1 MHVDIEC
8 SRHRA
13 WSRVVEDDFGQSS
26 IQAGPS
32 ASCVPYFK
40 ACAAWKSARTRT
52 WGSTSQ
58 VWATYMPVNLHAAWP
73 FAQGYSVEDAE
84 FSLTGITT
92 MTGVSDGEPAL
103 LHNLPKSLPT
113 LRFADGTSYLKLT
126 VEKQSQY
133 SKVTT
138 NEYWDF
144 LSTVNFKC
152 IWILINLIGS
162 IWNRQRLRGTARFNL
177 AVPRSPCLFNQNLDN
192 VTWPAGLQ
200 RLLFLGTAKVCK
212 AQMRCQGHWVTWRLE
227 SCRGK
232 VDLPQPPSGFKG
244 KGGSKRRQQKG
255 ASFFFIPTTPRKI
268 NMQPENTPLEKENH
282 LPNHHFQVLC

>member
-40 ACAAWKSARTRT
+40 ACDAWKSARTRT

-126 VEKQSQY
+126 VDKQSQY

-138 NEYWDF
+138 NEYWDC

-152 IWILINLIGS
+152 I
-162 IWNRQRLRGTARFNL
+162 
-177 AVPRSPCLFNQNLDN
+177 
-192 VTWPAGLQ
+192 
-200 RLLFLGTAKVCK
+200 
-212 AQMRCQGHWVTWRLE
+212 
-227 SCRGK
+227 
-232 VDLPQPPSGFKG
+232 
-244 KGGSKRRQQKG
+244 
-255 ASFFFIPTTPRKI
+255 
-268 NMQPENTPLEKENH
+268 
-282 LPNHHFQVLC
+282 

>member
-1 MHVDIEC
+1 
-8 SRHRA
+8 
-13 WSRVVEDDFGQSS
+13 
-26 IQAGPS
+26 
-32 ASCVPYFK
+32 
-40 ACAAWKSARTRT
+40 
-52 WGSTSQ
+52 
-58 VWATYMPVNLHAAWP
+58 MPVNLHAAWP

-92 MTGVSDGEPAL
+92 MTGVSDGEQ
-103 LHNLPKSLPT
+103 SLPT

-126 VEKQSQY
+126 VDKQSQY

-138 NEYWDF
+138 NEYWDC
-144 LSTVNFKC
+144 LSTVNVKC

-177 AVPRSPCLFNQNLDN
+177 AVPRSPWLFDQSLDNVTWPAGLQSMAFGKFFNQNLDN

-232 VDLPQPPSGFKG
+232 VELPQPPSGFKG
-244 KGGSKRRQQKG
+244 KAEAKEGSKKVRV
-255 ASFFFIPTTPRKI
+255 FFHTYYTP
-268 NMQPENTPLEKENH
+268 ED
-282 LPNHHFQVLC
+282 